1 MTINQK
7 PSKAM
12 VTYPWFVSDRD
23 TKTNKGVVYSLCSTT
38 SAKAVEGAKIIIQ
51 HNPSY
56 SFRTVHI
63 FNIETK
69 RFERVEVS
77 FCYTESRVCHYSLII
92 MTQITQTIE
101 IHIGFHLY
109 RRTTSQNFFG

>member
-38 SAKAVEGAKIIIQ
+38 SAKAVEGGKNYNII
-51 HNPSY
+51 PVTVSELFTY
-56 SFRTVHI
+56 SI
-63 FNIETK
+63 
-69 RFERVEVS
+69 
-77 FCYTESRVCHYSLII
+77 
-92 MTQITQTIE
+92 
-101 IHIGFHLY
+101 
-109 RRTTSQNFFG
+109 

>member
-77 FCYTESRVCHYSLII
+77 FCFTESRVCHFSL
-92 MTQITQTIE
+92 
-101 IHIGFHLY
+101 Y
-109 RRTTSQNFFG
+109 N

>member
-38 SAKAVEGAKIIIQ
+38 SAKAVEGAKLSYNII
-51 HNPSY
+51 PATVSELFTY
-56 SFRTVHI
+56 SI
-63 FNIETK
+63 
-69 RFERVEVS
+69 
-77 FCYTESRVCHYSLII
+77 
-92 MTQITQTIE
+92 
-101 IHIGFHLY
+101 
-109 RRTTSQNFFG
+109 